1 MSYIILNNVSFSYN
15 HLLALENITL
25 SIPKKEFLVLVGANG
40 SGKSTILKII
50 AGLLEPAN
58 GTVSIAGESV
68 SKARTQ
74 GKIGYVPQN
83 YNKNILDFPAVVA
96 EIVKL
101 GFVSDNRL
109 TDEAK
114 KVKILEELSETF
126 GLAAIWKRR
135 LSELSGGQQQQVML
149 ARALAGEPEILLLD
163 EPTSGIDYD
172 ASEKIYSLLQEI
184 NKKLGITIIM
194 VSHDI
199 ERATLF
205 AAKVACIRRK
215 LCFFGDN
222 EEFRKRHLLERHFL

>member
-1 MSYIILNNVSFSYN
+1 MLDKVSFSYN
-15 HLLALENITL
+15 RLLAVENITL
-25 SIPKKEFLVLVGANG
+25 SISREEFLVLVGANG

-50 AGLLEPAN
+50 AGLLEPAS
-58 GTVSIAGESV
+58 GAVSIAGEPV
-68 SKARTQ
+68 RKARTQ

-83 YNKNILDFPAVVA
+83 YNKNILDFPAIVA
-96 EIVKL
+96 EIVQL
-101 GFVSDNRL
+101 GFASNTRSD
-109 TDEAK
+109 DKDMKAK
-114 KVKILEELSETF
+114 LLENLSDIF
-126 GLAAIWKRR
+126 GLAANWERR

-149 ARALAGEPEILLLD
+149 ARALAGEPELLLLD

-172 ASEKIYSLLQEI
+172 ASEKIYSLLREI

-205 AAKVACIRRK
+205 AAKVACIRRE